1 LQDQLSKPDDGAAME
16 AALTAVTVNAA
27 ALAARKTVARTLRGV
42 VMAILSKAGVTRPP
56 ISM

>member
-1 LQDQLSKPDDGAAME
+1 MCTDDGAAME

-56 ISM
+56 VSM

>member
-1 LQDQLSKPDDGAAME
+1 MCIDATMGAAV
-16 AALTAVTVNAA
+16 TAVTANAA

-56 ISM
+56 VSM